1 MTGSVKRDEA
11 VLRVRDLCVSFN
23 SPDGMVPA
31 LDGVSFE
38 IAAGET
44 LAIVGESG
52 SGKTVTALALMRLLE
67 PSTRV
72 GASEIMFDGI
82 DLLRTSEAQMRD
94 IRGNRIAMIF
104 QDPMSAMN
112 PSMTVGAQIAEP
124 LVRHRNLAGIRAL
137 SRAEELCTEVQ
148 IQDAHRRLSQYP
160 HQFSGGMRQRAMIA
174 MALGCRP
181 KLIIADEPTTA
192 LDVTVQAQVLRL
204 LKELAGKSGS
214 SLILITHD
222 LGLVARHADRV
233 CIMYAGRVVETGSV
247 RQLFKS
253 PAHPY
258 TRGLLASIPRLDRDV
273 PEHLT
278 SIPGQPPVPGQWPPG
293 CAFHP
298 RCNFAVA
305 RCQGEQPQL
314 EAVADQQ
321 WRSCFV
327 DLPRIG

>member
-1 MTGSVKRDEA
+1 MIPTLSVEH
-11 VLRVRDLCVSFN
+11 LRTHFFTK
-23 SPDGMVPA
+23 
-31 LDGVSFE
+31 DGVVKAVDGVDFRVNPGE
-38 IAAGET
+38 IMG
-44 LAIVGESG
+44 LVGESG
-52 SGKTVTALALMRLLE
+52 SGKSMTGYSIIGLVDEPGRIVGGRILLKGE
-67 PSTRV
+67 
-72 GASEIMFDGI
+72 D
-82 DLLRTSEAQMRD
+82 LRTYSAQRLRAV
-94 IRGNRIAMIF
+94 RGNRIAMIF

-124 LVRHRNLAGIRAL
+124 LQRHRNLAGIKAL

-204 LKELAGKSGS
+204 LKDLVAKSGS

-273 PEHLT
+273 PDHLT
-278 SIPGQPPVPGQWPPG
+278 SIPGQPPVPGQWPRG

-327 DLPRIG
+327 DLPRFG